1 MYQRKEVFRLV
12 KKNKVLLNAAFGI
25 ILCIIVIPCLFLLG
39 SKVGQPNTQ
48 QAEVYYLV
56 NPSNTLKSID
66 VDVTESETVEAART
80 LLEKMKEQ
88 PKKDGMVSAVPH
100 QVDFLSVRL
109 ENQTAYVDVS
119 ASYLALRNAQEVV
132 CRSALVWTLTSLPDI
147 QYVQLSVEGRN
158 LRTDEGVEVGAM
170 NRENVCI
177 DAEISAETTE
187 YAILQ
192 LYFTNSSADAFMIED
207 RVVEVN
213 ANQAREK
220 TILEQLIAGPLESGY
235 YPTVSPDVK
244 IREVTTTDDGI
255 CYVNLSQDFLTKPA
269 ADSVSETLVVY
280 SIVNSLC
287 ELDNVDKVQ
296 FLVEGEKI
304 ENLQKSL
311 DYSKPFTAVSD
322 ITPLLTNTVK

>member
-1 MYQRKEVFRLV
+1 MLPLV
-12 KKNKVLLNAAFGI
+12 KKRKLLLNISVGI
-25 ILCIIVIPCLFLLG
+25 IICIIVIPCLFLLG
-39 SKVGQPNTQ
+39 SRVGQSDTR

-56 NPSNTLKSID
+56 NPSNTLKSLD
-66 VDVTESETVEAART
+66 VDVTETDPLAAAQD

-88 PKKDGMVSAVPH
+88 PKKDGMVSAVPR
-100 QVDFLSVRL
+100 QVEFLSIQL
-109 ENQTAYVDVS
+109 ENQIAYVDVS
-119 ASYLALRNAQEVV
+119 ASYLALRNAQEVI

-147 QYVQLSVEGRN
+147 QYVQISVEGLA

-170 NRENVCI
+170 NRDNVRI

-192 LYFTNSSADAFMIED
+192 LYFTNSTANAFMIED

-235 YPTVSPDVK
+235 YPTISPDVK

-255 CYVNLSQDFLTKPA
+255 CYVNFSQDFLTKPA
-269 ADSVSETLVVY
+269 ADSVSETMVVY

-304 ENLQKSL
+304 ENVQKSL
-311 DYSKPFTAVSD
+311 DYSKPFTAIQD
-322 ITPLLTNTVK
+322 ITPLLNNTVK

>member
-1 MYQRKEVFRLV
+1 MCRRKEVLPLV
-12 KKNKVLLNAAFGI
+12 KKRKMLLNISIGI

-39 SKVGQPNTQ
+39 SRVGHSDTK

-56 NPSNTLKSID
+56 SPSSILKSVD
-66 VDVTESETVEAART
+66 VDVTETEPLAAAQD
-80 LLEKMKEQ
+80 LLVKMKEQ
-88 PKKDGMVSAVPH
+88 PKKDGMVSAVPR
-100 QVDFLSVRL
+100 QVEFLSIQL

-119 ASYLALRNAQEVV
+119 ASYLALRNAQEVI

-147 QYVQLSVEGRN
+147 QYVQISVEGRN

-170 NRENVCI
+170 NRENVRI

-192 LYFTNSSADAFMIED
+192 LYFTNSTADAFMIED

-235 YPTVSPDVK
+235 YPTISPDVK
-244 IREVTTTDDGI
+244 IQEVTTTDDGI

-269 ADSVSETLVVY
+269 ADSVSETMVVY

-296 FLVEGEKI
+296 FLVDGEKI
-304 ENLQKSL
+304 ENMQKSL
-311 DYSKPFTAVSD
+311 DYSKPFTAIQD
-322 ITPLLTNTVK
+322 ITPLLNNTAK